1 MNCGEYAQMS
11 WLNFRKNCAFNC
23 AIISV
28 SYTHLDVYKR
38 QITDIIH
45 NGELHGK
52 MDQIVVEELHLG
64 KLSLLSF
71 AV

>member
-1 MNCGEYAQMS
+1 MSVWSEEKGRFESREY
-11 WLNFRKNCAFNC
+11 K
-23 AIISV
+23 
-28 SYTHLDVYKR
+28 
-38 QITDIIH
+38 ITDIIH